1 MSEDAAL
8 AQGRA
13 AAERRMRD
21 TVRIYTQAED
31 VFDRATGNTVPGAQA
46 VLYVG
51 RARVKPVA
59 QSAGEDT
66 QAGEREVVLREIEV
80 SLPWS
85 TVLPGSTRLLPGA
98 RVEVTASD
106 DPRMVGAILWATGG
120 QFSSQATAWRISAED
135 RS

>member
-13 AAERRMRD
+13 AAELRMRD
-21 TVRIYTQAED
+21 LIRIYNQAED
-31 VFDRATGNTVPGAQA
+31 VFDRATGNTVPGAKT

-51 RARVKPVA
+51 RARIKPVA

-66 QAGEREVVLREIEV
+66 QAGEREVVLREVEV
-80 SLPWS
+80 SVPWS
-85 TVLPGSTRLLPGA
+85 TVLPGVRLLPGA
-98 RVEVTASD
+98 RIEVLESD
-106 DPRMVGAILWATGG
+106 DPRMVGVILWATGG